1 MHTISTYGQFVHYK
15 PLQIFMN
22 QLCSTYSISEFILV
36 GLFFFFI
43 AFFCVIFKW
52 MESLRIN
59 WQVYIHERECNSN
72 QTMIMSL
79 CRDLRILIRIKLLV
93 DRDEFLL

>member
-1 MHTISTYGQFVHYK
+1 
-15 PLQIFMN
+15 
-22 QLCSTYSISEFILV
+22 
-36 GLFFFFI
+36 
-43 AFFCVIFKW
+43 